1 MTPFCC
7 HIIIVLLD
15 SKDKIVA
22 TLAKPRRCIFPH
34 FCSAVDLGEKKKSTT
49 CSGESVIGA
58 LAKEIAVLVE
68 RAEANSADWS
78 ARYELIYS
86 AARPSLPFP
95 SAPLGVYGTVV
106 AGQTTSSPNPSFKG
120 RAKNHIITLNKVSV
134 LTRMHNP

>member
-1 MTPFCC
+1 MIFGATFEREIWRRRDSCGRTNHQEKVTKHC
-7 HIIIVLLD
+7 IVLLD

-68 RAEANSADWS
+68 RAEANSAIS
-78 ARYELIYS
+78 C
-86 AARPSLPFP
+86 
-95 SAPLGVYGTVV
+95 VV
-106 AGQTTSSPNPSFKG
+106 HF
-120 RAKNHIITLNKVSV
+120 
-134 LTRMHNP
+134 